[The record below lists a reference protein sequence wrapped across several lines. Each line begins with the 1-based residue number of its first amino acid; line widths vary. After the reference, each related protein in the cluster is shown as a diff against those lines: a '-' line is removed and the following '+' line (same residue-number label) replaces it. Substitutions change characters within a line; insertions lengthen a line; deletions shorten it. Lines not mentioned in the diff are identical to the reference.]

1 MQDPPSHQCT
11 PNAARRAPARR
22 GRGWRCLTVRAVTP
36 DGRGHARW
44 APGGRRAPRDDPE
57 PPAPAAAPFPAP
69 RTGPQTDSR
78 ARPVCGPRLA
88 ALAARIGLR
97 QGPRLHHPAVF
108 LVAPV
113 AASPAATHSP
123 PPFHQGSYTSLKIW
137 AAWSLV
143 GMPGAFPGAKT
154 LASASPDQQR
164 SAVPGGIK
172 GGHHTLASQNFAAGQ
187 ALPGS
192 ARRRLCRRTA
202 CCRALAACLLVGG
215 TAGTRGP
222 GRGRKSF
229 QMGRA
234 IKRWRCGWQNYRGC
248 RPSKRINRCG

>member
-36 DGRGHARW
+36 GGRGHARW

-97 QGPRLHHPAVF
+97 QGARLHHPAVF

-113 AASPAATHSP
+113 AASPAATHWP

-192 ARRRLCRRTA
+192 AAEGFAGAL
-202 CCRALAACLLVGG
+202 LAAGRWLLACLSV
-215 TAGTRGP
+215 ARRGP
-222 GRGRKSF
+222 GGPAAGASR
-229 QMGRA
+229 
-234 IKRWRCGWQNYRGC
+234 
-248 RPSKRINRCG
+248 SKWGER